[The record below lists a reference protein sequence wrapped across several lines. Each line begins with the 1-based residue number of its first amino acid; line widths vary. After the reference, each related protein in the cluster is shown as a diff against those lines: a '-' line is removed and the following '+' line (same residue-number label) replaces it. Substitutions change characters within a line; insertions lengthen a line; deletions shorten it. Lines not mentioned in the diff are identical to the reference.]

1 MTETILGYQF
11 FEKEIATSARSELVS
26 AKALPKGK
34 GDVTIY
40 WQDYEEAALDKPAF
54 WYMHHDKSM
63 DATLGKASEFKVTL
77 PSEDASFVGK
87 YGEPISAYSLR
98 NLTSN
103 AEQFVIQVSNGE
115 ETFDLLE
122 TQVADRFYLETLGK
136 TLRVVKWYDQAG
148 TDQTLNASELF
159 APYLKKDGFTFSV
172 NRLPAIKF
180 DTGNKIELTTFLRPE
195 RDNLRTYNVGAYSTE
210 QEEVEGGN
218 SLLYNAGRFTQPIIN
233 WLPED
238 KLQALLREPIFQNKI
253 KVGAEEDQFGPFPS
267 PLKNLNL
274 YQIQNALSAPI
285 NFGFGEGI
293 NMLMT
298 EFIIYPDATANVE
311 DVTENILEYYKITSF
326 TPIGDEPGL
335 KPKK

>member
-11 FEKEIATSARSELVS
+11 FEKELATGARSELVS
-26 AKALPKGK
+26 AKALPRSK

-40 WQDYEEAALDKPAF
+40 WQNYEEASLDKPVF
-54 WYMHHDKSM
+54 WYMRHDKSM
-63 DATLGKASEFKVTL
+63 DATMGKASEFKVTL
-77 PSEDASFVGK
+77 PSEDESFVGK

-122 TQVADRFYLETLGK
+122 TQVVDRLYLETLGK

-148 TDQTLNASELF
+148 TDQTLVAFVLD
-159 APYLKKDGFTFSV
+159 APYLKKDGNYFSV
-172 NRLPAIKF
+172 NKLPAIKF
-180 DTGNKIELTTFLRPE
+180 DNGNKIELTTFLKPE
-195 RDNLRTYNVGAYSTE
+195 RDNLRTYNVGAYSSD
-210 QEEVEGGN
+210 QEAAKGGN
-218 SLLYNAGRFTQPIIN
+218 SLLYNAGGLPQPIIN

-238 KLQALLREPIFQNKI
+238 KLRALLFNPISQNGTE
-253 KVGAEEDQFGPFPS
+253 VSAEKDQFGPFPS

-274 YQIQNALSAPI
+274 YQIKNALSAPI
-285 NFGFGEGI
+285 NFGFGNAI

-298 EFIIYPDATANVE
+298 EFIIYPDETENVE
-311 DVTENILEYYKITSF
+311 NVTENILEYYGI
-326 TPIGDEPGL
+326 E
-335 KPKK
+335 